1 MSSFAITC
9 RRADAYLFGVNGSGN
24 IALVTAGSL
33 GDSLHEGPIEFRDV
47 LAVVPFMYTL
57 ATVSV
62 PGWIL
67 VDALRHGVSQSGSE
81 SGAFLQVSG
90 LEYDIVLVGDEARLA
105 DVTVKGAAVDPNGT
119 YVVVLNRWIAD
130 GNDGYDMFGE
140 YNPRD
145 TGRSVAESLAAFL
158 TARPEHYET
167 NLTARISVRQAH
179 RLALGALCDEPSMCS
194 AIELAVEAVNTK
206 DDGIFDGILRIARIE
221 TFAEPTLE
229 CDAVDAIAA
238 RVLNHSNASLVSFV
252 GPQCSSS
259 DYSGVYPF
267 VSPTPSCHRGGLQVA
282 PSIFDIVQAL
292 VNLFDLYNWSQCAV
306 LAGISSRW
314 SEALADEFAAAFDSQ
329 HGTKLLYKGTFEAQT
344 AEARLRAIDSAGA
357 TIILL
362 SATADEARTLWDTA
376 TDLGLLVGSG
386 VAWVLPNATIGLG
399 SPRYSASFIDV
410 AGAIA
415 LSYDP
420 APTSVEAAM
429 LDKWQAN
436 QNSTTSRGQSIDEKL
451 ASDAVFAVAFGLN
464 AVLDDDGFINYDA
477 LVDAIKST
485 SFEGATGVVAFDQ
498 STGGRTGLTFAVEN
512 CRTNNGT
519 AFWVRAGTASGEA
532 FGAVSIEPDGV
543 VWPGGS
549 LIPPSDDRPPV
560 TVLIGALCA
569 SIDDVACVHIQLAVD
584 IINNH
589 NDGFLDGTLEFA
601 QLEVYFNET
610 GCNVSNTSLAFG
622 AATSMKAAG
631 AIAIV
636 GLPCANEAIAVS
648 ALGDIP
654 VLSYALSLPE
664 TLTTEHALFVKT
676 APPELHVVYAII
688 DLAHYYG
695 WDRIAV
701 LSGDSD
707 DSKRLADVFVQEF
720 EQRSPRHTVP
730 CRCEFAEHNATDFE
744 PYLHELHNASARI
757 VLLVTD
763 VFFAARVFKTV
774 ARTGLIYGLGHA
786 WLGLDAWTTEALY
799 NDDPDVWAG
808 ATGAMGIRKRLDI
821 DQQYKQ
827 LWMDA
832 TGPTYA
838 GFNRSTVDVSGSFA
852 ADSVFAIANAL
863 DAIYATDVDAATLV
877 ARILDET
884 FRGASGLVS
893 FTEYGD
899 REGEFDV
906 VNLNATAGRWVSV
919 ATGIGSDLSITGTPI
934 WPGNTTVPPTDEV
947 PIQDDDHS
955 DDVPRDTTTKKS
967 RNSENTG
974 LVIRACL
981 FALAIVIIAWAVLS
995 WRACFGRAKNFSK
1008 ASITNVFFSSK
1019 AQSQQPPQPT
1029 SERDDE
1035 HKEAVRAILDRKR
1048 RCQSA
1053 STRVWRST
1061 SGSSSSST
1069 RSDVELTGEVI
1080 SAALHT
1086 TAAIHGLP
1094 FQQRS
1099 ASLPRTLD
1107 IFRLRHSR
1115 RFRGFLGFMV
1125 IVQCGLCF
1133 FEGACTAQSA
1143 PHWKL
1148 ALAVEWAC
1156 IASYFY
1162 DVALAISLNHVQYAA
1177 TPYLVVHYATLV
1189 TIVVDAMHAFVH
1201 AMAGHKHRPVRFSR
1215 GLRPFLLLAYDFNFS
1230 NLSRQVIRSLTDSL
1244 DMLFVGLCFLVVG
1257 AYTFTT
1263 MFEDN
1268 AFADDDFRVSDA
1280 RTNSRSFFTLAR
1292 LVTTA
1297 NVANLVNNLHIYHRT
1312 VLLVFI
1318 VAFSLAVYFYL
1329 SLFLGELTL
1338 LHAKHRELQV
1348 LFVLQQQALNLS
1360 AAFSLIEVDGLVTI
1374 EAWRTLMAAVDPRL
1388 PDYVV
1393 DLFFHVVDVD
1403 RSGAVSRAEFVDLG
1417 DVITSHITETHTKG
1431 STHEHHPTVWAHAAA
1446 AASFWVK
1453 QPAVNWGLLCVAL
1466 ANFALQW
1473 AWPDYVFV
1481 DRLFAVIASFEAFC
1495 HLGGKALLGNQDPG
1509 EHAIDVADVALTLT
1523 CTFGSVALL
1532 AVDLTMS
1539 HVLRHVRLWRVL
1551 FVLERCRFK
1560 VNDNLLRPFVILR
1573 IIGSLVPL
1581 FVWLLTGLAVLLYF
1595 FAITGTEAF
1604 CSRVADCRHNRCEP
1618 RAPQNG
1624 EPNYNF
1630 AKPEFALFTT
1640 LFSFLAGGA
1649 ADATDATFWHLN
1661 GTTHVFAVRLYWC
1674 AFIFLLDLVYA
1685 NIAASIIIDAYELEA
1700 GRLKL
1705 REGTYED
1712 FTTVDAGYGVTIKL
1726 SCDTHSP
1733 VRRAISQE
1741 ILRYHIALNTDAVLD
1756 LQGLRQRALQS
1767 LDLIHGDS
1775 TTTSLAAE
1783 LRSPRAL
1790 RTPRTPC
1797 PRPSIAQPKD
1807 DDHVSLSIAEAHSD
1821 EDLPPEPTGA
1831 EEADSDS
1838 AKSP

>member
-1 MSSFAITC
+1 
-9 RRADAYLFGVNGSGN
+9 
-24 IALVTAGSL
+24 
-33 GDSLHEGPIEFRDV
+33 
-47 LAVVPFMYTL
+47 MYTL
-57 ATVSV
+57 ATVTV
-62 PGWIL
+62 PGRIL

-81 SGAFLQVSG
+81 SGGFLQVSG
-90 LEYDIVLVGDEARLA
+90 LEYDIVLVADEARLA

-119 YVVVLNRWIAD
+119 YVAVLNRWIAD

-145 TGRSVAESLAAFL
+145 TGRSVAEALAAFL

-167 NLTARISVRQAH
+167 NLTSRISVRQAH
-179 RLALGALCDEPSMCS
+179 DLALGAMCDEPSICS
-194 AIELAVEAVNTK
+194 AVELAVEAVNAK
-206 DDGIFDGILRIARIE
+206 DDGLFDDILRIARIE
-221 TFAEPTLE
+221 TFAEPTLD
-229 CDAVDAIAA
+229 CDAVDDVVA
-238 RVLNHSNASLVSFV
+238 RVANHSNASLVSIV

-259 DYSGVYPF
+259 DYASVYPF
-267 VSPTPSCHRGGLQVA
+267 VSSTPSSVRGGLQVA

-306 LAGISSRW
+306 LAGTSSCW
-314 SEALADEFAAAFDSQ
+314 SETLADEFAAAFGAQ
-329 HGTKLLYKGTFEAQT
+329 HGTKLLYKGTFDAQT
-344 AEARLRAIDSAGA
+344 AEARLRAVDSAGA

-362 SATADEARTLWDTA
+362 SATADEARTLLDTA
-376 TDLGLLVGSG
+376 TEFGVLVGSG
-386 VAWVLPNATIGLG
+386 VAWVLPNATIGLE
-399 SPRYSASFIDV
+399 SPRHSASFV
-410 AGAIA
+410 EATGAIA

-420 APTSVEAAM
+420 PPTSVGAVM
-429 LDKWQAN
+429 LEKWNTN
-436 QNSTTSRGQSIDEKL
+436 QNLSTSRAPNIDEKL
-451 ASDAVFAVAFGLN
+451 ASDAVFAVAFGLH
-464 AVLDDDGFINYDA
+464 AVLDNNEGFVNYNA
-477 LVDAIKST
+477 LVDALKST
-485 SFEGATGVVAFDQ
+485 SFEGVTGVVAFDQ
-498 STGGRTGLTFAVEN
+498 STGGRTGLNFAVEN

-549 LIPPSDDRPPV
+549 LIPPPDERPPV

-569 SIDDVACVHIQLAVD
+569 SIGDVTCVHIQLAVD

-589 NDGFLDGTLEFA
+589 NDAYLDGTLDFA
-601 QLEVYFNET
+601 RLKVNFNET
-610 GCNVSNTSLAFG
+610 GCNVSNTSLALG
-622 AATSMKAAG
+622 AATSMKNAG

-636 GLPCANEAIAVS
+636 GLPCAAEAIAVA
-648 ALGDIP
+648 ALGGIP
-654 VLSYALSLPE
+654 MISYAPSLPE
-664 TLTTEHALFVKT
+664 TLATEHALFVRT

-688 DLAHYYG
+688 DLAHFYG
-695 WDRIAV
+695 WDHVAV

-707 DSKRLADVFVQEF
+707 ESRRLADAFVEEF
-720 EQRSPRHTVP
+720 EQSSPRHTVP
-730 CRCEFAEHNATDFE
+730 CRCEFAENNATDFE
-744 PYLHELHNASARI
+744 PYLRDMHNASARI

-763 VFFAARVFKTV
+763 AFFAARVFKTV
-774 ARTGLIYGLGHA
+774 ARTGLMHGLDHA
-786 WLGLDAWTTEALY
+786 WLGIDAWTTDALY
-799 NDDPDVWAG
+799 LADPDVWAG
-808 ATGAMGIRKRLDI
+808 AAGAMGIRKRLDI
-821 DQQYKQ
+821 DPQYKQ
-827 LWMDA
+827 LWKDA
-832 TGPTYA
+832 TGTPYA

-877 ARILDET
+877 AKILDET

-893 FTEYGD
+893 FTDLGE
-899 REGEFDV
+899 RKGEFDV
-906 VNLNATAGRWVSV
+906 VNLNATAGRWVIV
-919 ATGIGSDLSITGTPI
+919 GTGVGSDFSITRTPI
-934 WPGNTTVPPTDEV
+934 WPGNTTVPPTGDV
-947 PIQDDDHS
+947 PVEDDDDS
-955 DDVPRDTTTKKS
+955 DDGHTSTKKA
-967 RNSENTG
+967 RKSEDMG
-974 LVIRACL
+974 FVIHMFL
-981 FALAIVIIAWAVLS
+981 SALAVVILAWAVLS
-995 WRACFGRAKNFSK
+995 WRAFFGRAKKFSK

-1019 AQSQQPPQPT
+1019 AQNQKPPQPT
-1029 SERDDE
+1029 SYERDDE

-1094 FQQRS
+1094 FQQRTATS
-1099 ASLPRTLD
+1099 PRTLD

-1125 IVQCGLCF
+1125 IVQCCLCV
-1133 FEGACTAQSA
+1133 FEGACTSKSA
-1143 PHWKL
+1143 SHWKL
-1148 ALAVEWAC
+1148 ALTVEWAC
-1156 IASYFY
+1156 IASYLY
-1162 DVALAISLNHVQYAA
+1162 DVALAVSLNHVQYAA
-1177 TPYLVVHYATLV
+1177 TPYLVVHYTTLAT
-1189 TIVVDAMHAFVH
+1189 IIVDATHALVH
-1201 AMAGHKHRPVRFSR
+1201 AMAGHKHRPLRFSR

-1257 AYTFTT
+1257 AYTFTS

-1312 VLLVFI
+1312 LLLVYI

-1360 AAFSLIEVDGLVTI
+1360 AAFALIEVDGLVTL

-1403 RSGAVSRAEFVDLG
+1403 RSGTVSRAEFVDLG
-1417 DVITSHITETHTKG
+1417 DVITSRITETHANDTR
-1431 STHEHHPTVWAHAAA
+1431 EHHPTVWAHAAA
-1446 AASFWVK
+1446 AASRWVK
-1453 QPAVNWGLLCVAL
+1453 RPAVNCGLLCVAL

-1473 AWPDYVFV
+1473 AWPDYVSV
-1481 DRLFAVIASFEAFC
+1481 DRSFAVIASFEACC

-1539 HVLRHVRLWRVL
+1539 DVLRHVRLWRVL

-1560 VNDNLLRPFVILR
+1560 VNDSLVRPFVILR

-1604 CSRVADCRHNRCEP
+1604 CSRVADCRNNRCQP
-1618 RAPQNG
+1618 RAPENG

-1630 AKPEFALFTT
+1630 AKPEYALFTT

-1661 GTTHVFAVRLYWC
+1661 GTTQVFAVRLYWC

-1712 FTTVDAGYGVTIKL
+1712 STTMDAGYGVIIKL

-1767 LDLIHGDS
+1767 LDLTNGNS
-1775 TTTSLAAE
+1775 TTSSLAAE
-1783 LRSPRAL
+1783 LRSPRAT
-1790 RTPRTPC
+1790 RSPRTPC
-1797 PRPSIAQPKD
+1797 ARPSTTQPKD
-1807 DDHVSLSIAEAHSD
+1807 DDHVSLSVAEASSD
-1821 EDLPPEPTGA
+1821 DDFPADPTDA
-1831 EEADSDS
+1831 AKEVVLSNS